1 MEMNTEYK
9 DRREEM
15 VKKHLRARDIVDEDV
30 LQAFLEVPREE
41 FVPEEYKAQPYLDSP
56 LPIGH
61 GVTISQ
67 PYIVALMCQLLN
79 PSSKDRILDIGTGSG
94 YQAAILSHLCDEVI
108 TIERIKELAQEARGR
123 LKRLGYNNIKVVY
136 GDGSK
141 GYKEDSP
148 YDGIIVAAT
157 TDEIPSAW
165 VEQLKV
171 GGRIIYPE
179 GFGLI
184 EELIEAVKTED
195 GITKTSHGGV
205 RFVPLKEGEV

>member
-1 MEMNTEYK
+1 MNTEYK
-9 DRREEM
+9 DKREEM
-15 VKKHLRARDIVDEDV
+15 VRKHLKARDIVDKDV

-41 FVPEEYKAQPYLDSP
+41 FVPEEYKAQAYLDSP
-56 LPIGH
+56 LPIGY

-67 PYIVALMCQLLN
+67 PYIVALMCQLLDLN
-79 PSSKDRILDIGTGSG
+79 PNMKVLDIGTGSG

-108 TIERIKELAQEARGR
+108 TIERIKELAEEARGR
-123 LKRLGYNNIKVVY
+123 LKRLGYDNVKIVY

-141 GYKEDSP
+141 GYEEDSP

-157 TDEIPSAW
+157 TDEIPKAW

-179 GFGLI
+179 GSGLM
-184 EELIEAVKTED
+184 EELIEAVKSED
-195 GITKTSHGGV
+195 GIIKTSHGGV

>member
-1 MEMNTEYK
+1 
-9 DRREEM
+9 
-15 VKKHLRARDIVDEDV
+15 
-30 LQAFLEVPREE
+30 
-41 FVPEEYKAQPYLDSP
+41 
-56 LPIGH
+56 
-61 GVTISQ
+61 
-67 PYIVALMCQLLN
+67 MCQLLD
-79 PSSKDRILDIGTGSG
+79 PDPKDKILDIGTGSG

-108 TIERIKELAQEARGR
+108 TIERIEELAQDAKRR
-123 LKRLGYNNIKVVY
+123 LKRLGYDNIKVVY

-179 GFGLI
+179 GSGLV